1 MEANKR
7 IVDCARFGAV
17 IEYLRTSRSAGQGS
31 KMMSMV
37 SVQAVYDGKKV
48 TFLEPP
54 PVHGPYRVVVTFI
67 EPAKGVGAEMLPRD
81 PARFWASFGAWQD
94 DRPVEATLRDIHEA
108 RRSRT
113 EPPVL

>member
-1 MEANKR
+1 
-7 IVDCARFGAV
+7 
-17 IEYLRTSRSAGQGS
+17 
-31 KMMSMV
+31 MSMV